1 MMSRLPG
8 CLFKFIQKQPPGVF
22 ILLLYLRKKTEMERV
37 VLRNFSQNSQRKH
50 LCVRVSFLKSIKKET
65 FAQLFSCNSAN
76 FFFTE
81 QLLQSWRLLANA
93 ASFY

>member
-37 VLRNFSQNSQRKH
+37 VLRNFSQNSQGKH
-50 LCVRVSFLKSIKKET
+50 LCVKSLFFKIYLKRDFSAAVFL
-65 FAQLFSCNSAN
+65 
-76 FFFTE
+76 
-81 QLLQSWRLLANA
+81 
-93 ASFY
+93 